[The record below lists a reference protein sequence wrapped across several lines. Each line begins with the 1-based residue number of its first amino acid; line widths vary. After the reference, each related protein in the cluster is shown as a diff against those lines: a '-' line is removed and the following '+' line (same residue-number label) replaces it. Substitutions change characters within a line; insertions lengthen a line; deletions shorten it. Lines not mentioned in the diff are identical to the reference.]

1 MQNQVNQ
8 RQQQILDRMAIDG
21 EVKMAEL
28 KEMFEVTE
36 MTLRRDMEKLEQ
48 WGHIRR
54 TFGGAILVGNDIT
67 LQERSGVFIEEKM
80 RIGKLAAQLIQ
91 PGESIFLDG
100 GSTTLQVARFIQA
113 NLNIT
118 VVTNALNIAAE
129 LQGKQIST
137 IVIGGML
144 MGQTST
150 LVGPVATEALV
161 KMAFNRAFIG
171 TTGVTLK
178 HGYSNSNMH
187 EAEVKRLAIQ
197 QASEV
202 NIVMDHSKFGRQDLF
217 SFGGLKAANRVITDQ
232 YPEQELDESFK
243 EQSVEILASI

>member
-1 MQNQVNQ
+1 MQNPINQ

-28 KEMFEVTE
+28 KEIFEVTE

-67 LQERSGVFIEEKM
+67 LHERSGVFIEEKM

-150 LVGPVATEALV
+150 LVGPVAAEALV

-171 TTGVTLK
+171 TTGLTLK
-178 HGYSNSNMH
+178 HGFSNSNMH

-217 SFGGLKAANRVITDQ
+217 SFASLKAADRVITDQ
-232 YPEQELDESFK
+232 CPEQELDEAFK

>member
-217 SFGGLKAANRVITDQ
+217 SFGGLKAADRVITDQ
-232 YPEQELDESFK
+232 YPEQELDEAFK

>member
-217 SFGGLKAANRVITDQ
+217 SFGGLKAADRVITNQ
-232 YPEQELDESFK
+232 YPEQELNEAFK